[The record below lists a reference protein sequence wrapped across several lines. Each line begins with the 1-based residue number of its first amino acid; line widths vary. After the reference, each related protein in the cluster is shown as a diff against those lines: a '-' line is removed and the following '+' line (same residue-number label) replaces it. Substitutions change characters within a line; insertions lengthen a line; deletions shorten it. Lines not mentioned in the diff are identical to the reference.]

1 MSASPAPGD
10 RISKLISMS
19 PEEVTGNEDPF
30 RGCPARSTR
39 SSRSP
44 NALRGRALPL
54 RQAAAQKH
62 DPSRVVDPRAVDHRI
77 DVARPSLVI

>member
-1 MSASPAPGD
+1 MN
-10 RISKLISMS
+10 
-19 PEEVTGNEDPF
+19 PEEVTGKEDPI
-30 RGCPARSTR
+30 RVVLRSTP

-54 RQAAAQKH
+54 RQAAAQEH

-77 DVARPSLVI
+77 EVARPSLVI